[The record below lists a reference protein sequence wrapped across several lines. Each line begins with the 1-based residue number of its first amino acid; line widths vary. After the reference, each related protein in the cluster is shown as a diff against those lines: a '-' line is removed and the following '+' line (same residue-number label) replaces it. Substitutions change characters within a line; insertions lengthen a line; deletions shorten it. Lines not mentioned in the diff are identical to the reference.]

1 MLDVGSSA
9 LHAHDACS
17 HGSNE
22 TVSTKTKVLAYLGEL
37 KKDEFVPVK
46 KLIYDLGLR
55 FTTAKNVLTAL
66 EEEWIVEKRIVNKR
80 GIIASFRIMPTAVM
94 QRKVNGVAT
103 VNHPDGDYVP
113 FVPPEWE
120 ASYGQHPYGL

>member
-1 MLDVGSSA
+1 MQDSEAIGLHEYSS
-9 LHAHDACS
+9 C
-17 HGSNE
+17 GGN
-22 TVSTKTKVLAYLGEL
+22 TPSTRTKILAYLGEL
-37 KKDEFVPVK
+37 KKDEFIPVR

-55 FTTAKNVLTAL
+55 FTTAKNVLSTL
-66 EEEWIVEKRIVNKR
+66 EEEWIVEKRITNKR

-120 ASYGQHPYGL
+120 AEYGQHPYGL